1 MEKLKSNIQNMV
13 AVLVVVALVCGGLL
27 AYMNQL
33 TKPAIDAQAE
43 KALNDGIAAVLQGNA
58 GKKLADPETVKRDV
72 NGKEQTFV
80 IYKMEN
86 GTAVQSTDPNAFGGN
101 LTVLVGFDAE
111 GTILGYTVLE
121 AAETPGLGAKAPEW
135 FQKPENGG
143 ASEKACI
150 VGKNPGKV
158 NFTVS
163 KDGGD
168 IDAITA
174 STITSR
180 AFLRAVQEAYNTISG
195 KTTDASTGATQQAA
209 AKKCGECDKEC
220 QEKCEKG
227 ECPKG
232 DACPKKGECPK
243 KDECCKNK

>member
-13 AVLVVVALVCGGLL
+13 AVLVVVALICGGLL
-27 AYMNQL
+27 AYINQL

-58 GKKLADPETVKRDV
+58 GNKVADPETVKREV

-121 AAETPGLGAKAPEW
+121 SQETPGLGAKAPEW

-180 AFLRAVQEAYNTISG
+180 AFLRAVQEAYNTING
-195 KTTDASTGATQQAA
+195 NAATDANSGATKQA
-209 AKKCGECDKEC
+209 CDKEC
-220 QEKCEKG
+220 KEKCEKG
-227 ECPKG
+227 
-232 DACPKKGECPK
+232 DCPKKE
-243 KDECCKNK
+243 ECCKNK